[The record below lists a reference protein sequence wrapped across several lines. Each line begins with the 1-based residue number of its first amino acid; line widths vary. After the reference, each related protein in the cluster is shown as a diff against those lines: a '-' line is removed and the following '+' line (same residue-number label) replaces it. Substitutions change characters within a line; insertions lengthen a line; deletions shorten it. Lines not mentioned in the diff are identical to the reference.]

1 MNKISII
8 IPVYNVEKYLSTCL
22 DSVINQTYQNL
33 EIILVNDGS
42 TDACPKICEEY
53 AAKDNR
59 IKVIHK
65 QNGGLS
71 DARNTGYQ
79 MATGEY
85 IAFVDG
91 DDVIALDLYKILYEK
106 SILHNADIV
115 ECSFVKFSDEKDLK
129 NFVLESSEEI
139 ELEAEKALE
148 LLLKEKLKQVVWNKI
163 YKKRIINN
171 FPFKK
176 GKIHEDEFWTYR
188 IFARA
193 KKIVKINTPLYFY
206 RQQNNSIMAEK
217 YSIKRLD
224 GVEAREERI
233 AFIEKEFPSLTN
245 LAVQSFWHSALYNYL
260 LIVENPDVDVDFKF
274 RKSIVKKIKEQVKP
288 NYSAHWNIKERIWLT
303 FFFANPRVCSKLRI
317 FLRDWGLKNSN

>member
-42 TDACPKICEEY
+42 TDSCPQICDTY
-53 AAKDNR
+53 SAIDHR

-65 QNGGLS
+65 KNGGLS
-71 DARNTGYQ
+71 DARNAGYQ
-79 MATGEY
+79 EVTGDY
-85 IAFVDG
+85 LAFVDS
-91 DDVIALDLYKILYEK
+91 DDKVALDLYQNLIEASILY
-106 SILHNADIV
+106 NADIV
-115 ECSFVKFSDEKDLK
+115 ECGFLKFQDEKDLEK
-129 NFVLESSEEI
+129 TIGQNKVEEF
-139 ELEAEKALE
+139 ETEKALE
-148 LLLKEKLKQVVWNKI
+148 LLLIEDLKQVVWNKL
-163 YKKRIINN
+163 YKSDVVNN
-171 FPFKK
+171 LLFEKN
-176 GKIHEDEFWTYR
+176 KIHEDEFWTYQ

-193 KKIVKINTPLYFY
+193 KKIVRVNKPLYFY
-206 RQQNNSIMAEK
+206 RQQNESIMAEK
-217 YSIKRLD
+217 YSVKRLA
-224 GVEAREERI
+224 GIEAREERI
-233 AFIEKEFPSLTN
+233 EFVKQKFPKLTY
-245 LAVQSFWHSALYNYL
+245 LAVQSFWHAALYNYL